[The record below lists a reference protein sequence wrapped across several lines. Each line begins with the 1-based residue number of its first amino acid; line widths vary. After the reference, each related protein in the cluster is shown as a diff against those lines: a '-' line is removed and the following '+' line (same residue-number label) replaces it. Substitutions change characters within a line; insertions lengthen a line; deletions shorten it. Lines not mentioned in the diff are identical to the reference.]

1 MNIKILI
8 EYDGTGYHGW
18 QRQKNALSI
27 QEVLEDAISSIT
39 RETIKIIGAG
49 RTDAKVH
56 AIGQVANFRSNTK
69 IPIEKLPYAINSRLP
84 NDIAVKDAKI
94 VPEDFHAQFSAKSK
108 IYIYR
113 IYNAPFPSPL
123 LRNYTYFFPLALN
136 ISAILKALPFFIGTH
151 DFAAF
156 MASGSDVKSTVRKI
170 ERLEIHKRQNMD
182 LLEFKIQANGFLYN
196 MVRIIVGTLVEV
208 GLGKIEPEEIKSII
222 KSKRRENAGR
232 TLPPQG
238 LCLREVI
245 Y

>member
-94 VPEDFHAQFSAKSK
+94 APEDFHARFSAKSK

-123 LRNYTYFFPLALN
+123 LRNYT
-136 ISAILKALPFFIGTH
+136 S
-151 DFAAF
+151 
-156 MASGSDVKSTVRKI
+156 
-170 ERLEIHKRQNMD
+170 
-182 LLEFKIQANGFLYN
+182 LL
-196 MVRIIVGTLVEV
+196 
-208 GLGKIEPEEIKSII
+208 S
-222 KSKRRENAGR
+222 
-232 TLPPQG
+232 
-238 LCLREVI
+238 
-245 Y
+245 